1 MMHRRLVIVSWPWG
15 NFGISDHFRML
26 LDSIFL
32 QKLERAKHEKRWKR
46 IFATLLDGVKCGAGI
61 KQDSICSYPSD
72 ILWYSFFTV
81 KKIILPWK
89 NVKEERQFTQMSNFD
104 SFNARRPTRQ
114 PDPLFGAPR
123 SARKFLF
130 ISWSSNLQCVVIFE
144 SRTNLTKI
152 MTLNLECFGSSYLKH
167 LDTKVFLGLNASK
180 LQAQHEKSL
189 QMCDRRLWPT
199 GWKHGLNREHL
210 RSSSLPPLHE
220 NACDRWTLHVL
231 VVGTMVTCG

>member
-1 MMHRRLVIVSWPWG
+1 MVV
-15 NFGISDHFRML
+15 
-26 LDSIFL
+26 
-32 QKLERAKHEKRWKR
+32 
-46 IFATLLDGVKCGAGI
+46 VKCGAGI
-61 KQDSICSYPSD
+61 KEDSICSYPSD

-130 ISWSSNLQCVVIFE
+130 ISWSSNLQW
-144 SRTNLTKI
+144 STKI
-152 MTLNLECFGSSYLKH
+152 MTLNLECFGSSYLKY

-180 LQAQHEKSL
+180 LQAQHEHPCRCVTEDYDQQAGS
-189 QMCDRRLWPT
+189 MDWIVNISD
-199 GWKHGLNREHL
+199 H
-210 RSSSLPPLHE
+210 PPFLLYM
-220 NACDRWTLHVL
+220 RTHVTDGHSMYL
-231 VVGTMVTCG
+231 

>member
-1 MMHRRLVIVSWPWG
+1 MMHSRLVIVSWPWG

-81 KKIILPWK
+81 KKMPWK

-130 ISWSSNLQCVVIFE
+130 ISWSSNLQDRFLPTASASYPRLWGFYLRPKGLLFTAV
-144 SRTNLTKI
+144 TKI
-152 MTLNLECFGSSYLKH
+152 FKYYSKRTCFSGFYS
-167 LDTKVFLGLNASK
+167 
-180 LQAQHEKSL
+180 
-189 QMCDRRLWPT
+189 P
-199 GWKHGLNREHL
+199 
-210 RSSSLPPLHE
+210 
-220 NACDRWTLHVL
+220 
-231 VVGTMVTCG
+231 